1 MPALILASAS
11 VYRKRLLE
19 RLGLAFAC
27 ETPAIDE
34 SPRPGE
40 SARELVLRL
49 SRAKA
54 RAVADRHPDALI
66 IASDQVGDSAG
77 RILGKPG
84 TVERACEQLLSIAGR
99 EVRFL
104 TGLCV
109 LDAASGRELAGVET
123 CTVRLRALD
132 AAAVHDYV
140 ARELPLDCA
149 GSFRVEG
156 LGIAL
161 FESVRLD
168 DPTVLEGLPLIRVVE
183 FLGRMGMPV
192 LARRAAD

>member
-27 ETPAIDE
+27 ETPDIDE
-34 SPRPGE
+34 SPLPGE
-40 SARELVLRL
+40 PAQELVLRL

-54 RAVADRHPDALI
+54 RAIAARRPDTLI
-66 IASDQVGDSAG
+66 IASDQVGDSEG

-84 TVERACEQLLSIAGR
+84 TVERACEQLRSIAGR

-109 LDAASGRELAGVET
+109 LDAASGRELAAVET

-140 ARELPLDCA
+140 TRELPLDCA
-149 GSFRVEG
+149 GSFRIEG

-161 FESVRLD
+161 FESVQLD

-192 LARRAAD
+192 LAQR

>member
-27 ETPAIDE
+27 ETPDIDE
-34 SPRPGE
+34 SPLPGE
-40 SARELVLRL
+40 PAQELVLRL

-54 RAVADRHPDALI
+54 RAIAARRPDTLI
-66 IASDQVGDSAG
+66 IASDQVGDSEG

-84 TVERACEQLLSIAGR
+84 TVERACEQLRSIAGR

-109 LDAASGRELAGVET
+109 LDAASGRELAAVET

-149 GSFRVEG
+149 GSFRIEG

-161 FESVRLD
+161 FESVQLD

-183 FLGRMGMPV
+183 VLGRMGMPV
-192 LARRAAD
+192 LAQR

>member
-11 VYRKRLLE
+11 VYRTRLLE

-27 ETPAIDE
+27 ETPDIDE
-34 SPRPGE
+34 SPLPGE
-40 SARELVLRL
+40 PAQELVLRL

-54 RAVADRHPDALI
+54 RAIAARRPDTLI
-66 IASDQVGDSAG
+66 IASDQVGDSEG

-84 TVERACEQLLSIAGR
+84 TVERACEQLRSIAGR

-109 LDAASGRELAGVET
+109 LDAASGRELAAVET
-123 CTVRLRALD
+123 CTVHLRALD
-132 AAAVHDYV
+132 ATAVHDYV

-149 GSFRVEG
+149 GSFRIEG

-161 FESVRLD
+161 FESVQLD

-192 LARRAAD
+192 LAQR